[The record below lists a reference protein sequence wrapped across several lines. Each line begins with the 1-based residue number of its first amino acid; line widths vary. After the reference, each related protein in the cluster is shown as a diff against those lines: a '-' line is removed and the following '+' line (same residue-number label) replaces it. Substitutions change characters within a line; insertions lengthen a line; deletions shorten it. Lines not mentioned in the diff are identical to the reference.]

1 MTDTLRAVASSSFVM
16 RRVDMCFRCSRTSA
30 EWRMA
35 WAHATEKLD
44 EVTCDICGTNDAGRF
59 IMSWEIESRVHSHN
73 TQRSEPNTTL

>member
-30 EWRMA
+30 GWRMA

-44 EVTCDICGTNDAGRF
+44 EVTCDICGTNEAGRF
-59 IMSWEIESRVHSHN
+59 IMSWEIESRVQSHN
-73 TQRSEPNTTL
+73 DQMRDASTKL